1 MSHPHPEKAWGVE
14 GILYWGVTADM
25 PDYVYII
32 NEVDYP
38 IKMKLQDLH
47 PYDSAIVGLNNL
59 YRVDYK
65 GDFFINV
72 PFIIARSKKIS
83 TGSTFVLI
91 YSRNNKKKFVHPVR
105 LMDAY
110 YTEGIINLVL
120 QDIMSQ
126 ETFAIDQKVECTGD
140 HFKWV
145 LIDFDY
151 LVETLNSE
159 IIKSYCGSCKNAKE
173 NSVANSNH
181 RNLNNDL
188 LEFDF

>member
-1 MSHPHPEKAWGVE
+1 MLGYPHLFACTIVF
-14 GILYWGVTADM
+14 IDRDCT
-25 PDYVYII
+25 
-32 NEVDYP
+32 NT
-38 IKMKLQDLH
+38 MKLQDRY

-65 GDFFINV
+65 GNFLINV

-91 YSRNNKKKFVHPVR
+91 YSRNNKKYFVHPVR

-145 LIDFDY
+145 LIDFDF
-151 LVETLNSE
+151 LVEELNTE

-173 NSVANSNH
+173 NSFADSNH
-181 RNLNNDL
+181 RKLNDDL
-188 LEFDF
+188 LKFNF